1 MSETILVTGGAGY
14 IGSHAVLALKSAG
27 YNVVVLDNLSTGHA
41 WAVPDDV
48 PLAEGDVGDGGFVTQ
63 VLREHSVDGVMHF
76 AGSIL
81 VPESVVDPLKY
92 YHNNTAASRNLIAA
106 AVDCGVRA
114 FVFSSTAAVY
124 GMPGVGQINEDTP
137 KQPINPYGS
146 SKLMTEQVLRDVGVA
161 HDLHYGILRYFNV
174 AGADPEGRTGQ
185 STPEATHLIKVA
197 AEVATGQRA
206 KMEIYGEDYDT
217 PDGTCIR
224 DYIHVSDLADA
235 HILVMRHLLGNGD
248 SVVFNCGYGHGYSVR
263 EVIAAVEAEANASVN
278 ASGAPRRAGD
288 PPQLVAD
295 SSALRNALPWQP
307 RHQDLN
313 VIVKTALDWE
323 HKLAARTR

>member
-1 MSETILVTGGAGY
+1 VSETILVTGGAGY
-14 IGSHAVLALKSAG
+14 IGSHAVLALRSAG
-27 YNVVVLDNLSTGHA
+27 YDVVVLDNLSTGHA

-48 PLAEGDVGDGGFVTQ
+48 PLAEGDVGDGGFVAQ
-63 VLREHSVDGVMHF
+63 VLRDHGIDGVMHF

-106 AVDCGVRA
+106 AVECGVGA

-124 GMPGVGQINEDTP
+124 GMPGVDKIDEETP

-161 HDLHYGILRYFNV
+161 HDLRYGILRYFNV
-174 AGADPEGRTGQ
+174 AGADLEGRTGQ

-197 AEVATGQRA
+197 AEVVTGRRP

-235 HILVMRHLLGNGD
+235 HVHVMRHLLGGGD

-263 EVIAAVEAEANASVN
+263 EVIAAVEAVAATSVN
-278 ASGAPRRAGD
+278 ATGAPRRAGD

-295 SSALRNALPWQP
+295 SSALRAALPWKP
-307 RHQDLN
+307 HYQDLN

-323 HKLAARTR
+323 HKLAARAR